1 MAGIVNAFKS
11 FFSGGDDKAKLQKKA
26 EADRLM
32 KLGGL
37 CGNEY
42 VVETDG
48 KTHLRKSRAA
58 FPKLFQSLEH
68 QPKEADEQK
77 KNDDDDDD
85 GEKKKS
91 PLEFEFL
98 TQEHYVMIGKAVTNE
113 IYRRMKDDFGLEEV
127 VMHGIGESVE
137 GVPIFMSPGMVESE
151 KPLIVI
157 ICGSGQVTSG
167 MWARSICINN
177 SLEEGTALPDIAEAQ
192 KNGYNVLL
200 MNPNTKPPRIAEEEA
215 KGKRT
220 QSYFGDESPYS
231 PEKHALTVWKNFV
244 QPCHAKKIALF
255 VHSYGGVVALELL
268 KYANSTP
275 EVLSRVSTMV
285 MTDAVHFQ
293 CLDRFY
299 RAQAFIHDSTRVR
312 NWVRSEDPLDT
323 PLGFGASG
331 ISIVSSGHTVHEW
344 TTYSSRGSLWPF
356 IVSNINTD
364 LPVYDVPE
372 QGDEMLDSAAESE
385 RLIKLGGLCGY
396 EFVTEEDGK
405 TRLHRTHE
413 AFPLLNKWVD
423 AHAADE
429 SKKEE
434 CTDLLG
440 FRQASEAH
448 YLAVVEGTRG
458 EIYKRMTEGLGL
470 QQVLLEGDPKEENIP
485 IFMTPGLVES
495 EKPLVVII
503 CGSGEVSPGMWS
515 RRVCVKHSLEEGTA
529 LPDIAEAQKHGYNVL
544 LMNPNAQRLMKNGS
558 IAGPVEHALFV
569 WKKYVEPCHAKKI
582 AMFVHSFGGVVAL
595 ELLKYAERTP
605 EVLSRIVALAMTDSV
620 HHQTMDDSPHAKAFV
635 EDQAKVRNW
644 VGSDKP
650 LDTPEGVRDSGIF
663 CVSSGHT
670 EHEWT
675 TCSARESLWPFLVSN
690 IEEKPETATE
700 LKEPTE
706 EEEEHKSDETM
717 N

>member
-1 MAGIVNAFKS
+1 LKMAGIINAFKS
-11 FFSGGDDKAKLQKKA
+11 FFSGDDDKIMLQKKA

-37 CGNEY
+37 CGYEY
-42 VVETDG
+42 VVEDDG

-58 FPKLFQSLEH
+58 FPKLFESLEK
-68 QPKEADEQK
+68 QPEEVDKQK
-77 KNDDDDDD
+77 KDEEEDKEDD
-85 GEKKKS
+85 KKKS
-91 PLEFEFL
+91 PLAFEFL
-98 TQEHYVMIGKAVTNE
+98 TQEHYVMVGKAVTNE

-127 VMHGIGESVE
+127 VLHDIGDAVE
-137 GVPIFMSPGMVESE
+137 GVPIFMTPGMIESE

-157 ICGSGQVTSG
+157 ICGSGEVTSG

-177 SLEEGTALPDIAEAQ
+177 SLEEGTALPDLAEAQ

-200 MNPNTKPPRIAEEEA
+200 MNPNTKPPRLIAEESDA
-215 KGKRT
+215 KKAH
-220 QSYFGDESPYS
+220 SFFGDGSPYS

-244 QPCHAKKIALF
+244 EPCHAKKIGLF
-255 VHSYGGVVALELL
+255 VHSYGGVIALELL

-275 EVLSRVSTMV
+275 EVMSRLSTMV

-293 CLDRFY
+293 SLDRYY
-299 RAQAFIHDSTRVR
+299 RAEAFIHDSPRVR
-312 NWVRSEDPLDT
+312 NWVRSDTPLDT

-356 IVSNINTD
+356 IVSNINKD

-372 QGDEMLDSAAESE
+372 QGDELDDSAAESE

-405 TRLHRTHE
+405 TRLHKTHE

-423 AHAADE
+423 AHATDE
-429 SKKEE
+429 SKKEK
-434 CTDLLG
+434 CTDLLS
-440 FRQASEAH
+440 FRQANEAH
-448 YLAVVEGTRG
+448 YLAVVEGTRA
-458 EIYKRMTEGLGL
+458 EIYKRMTENLGL
-470 QQVLLEGDPKEENIP
+470 QQVLLEGDPNEENVP
-485 IFMTPGLVES
+485 IFMSPGLVES

-503 CGSGEVSPGMWS
+503 CGSGEVSPGMWT

-544 LMNPNAQRLMKNGS
+544 LMNPNANNLMKKDT
-558 IAGPVEHALFV
+558 IDGPVEHALFV

-582 AMFVHSFGGVVAL
+582 ALFVHSFGGVVAL

-620 HHQTMDDSPHAKAFV
+620 HHQSMDDFPHAKAFI
-635 EDQAKVRNW
+635 EDQNKARNW
-644 VGSDKP
+644 VGSDKA
-650 LDTPEGVRDSGIF
+650 LDTPEGVGRSGIF
-663 CVSSGHT
+663 CVSSGHR

-675 TCSARESLWPFLVSN
+675 TCSARGSLWPFLVSN
-690 IEEKPETATE
+690 IEKKPET
-700 LKEPTE
+700 
-706 EEEEHKSDETM
+706 EEEH
-717 N
+717 